1 MEPLN
6 AGTPEVDG
14 RIIKMNEWKIV
25 KANQLHYGECCVCVS
40 EGRPKR
46 SGFGLFR
53 FGNKSWV
60 QAERGL

>member
-40 EGRPKR
+40 EGSPK
-46 SGFGLFR
+46 GLDLDCFV
-53 FGNKSWV
+53 W
-60 QAERGL
+60 E